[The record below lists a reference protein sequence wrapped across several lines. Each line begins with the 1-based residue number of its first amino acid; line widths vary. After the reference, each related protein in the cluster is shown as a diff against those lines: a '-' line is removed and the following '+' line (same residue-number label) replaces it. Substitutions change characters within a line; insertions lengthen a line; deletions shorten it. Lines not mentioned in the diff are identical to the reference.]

1 MRKIKRRKGKNK
13 VIIITSLCLLLV
25 LTVGYAAFQT
35 NLTLKAKGKII
46 VLQDLYV
53 ASYGSDAKGNGTREK
68 PYATIQ
74 KAYNM
79 AGDTGS
85 IHILDNITQ
94 KETIDFDKDKE
105 ITLDSVNNN
114 SIIRD
119 SSLTSTLLNIN
130 DGTTTF
136 QNITFDGDNV
146 KGKSTLIIA
155 SSDININSG
164 AVFTNIYSD
173 GSSGNGNT
181 IRMYVSGTLTLNGG
195 EFFNNTYPNGGGS
208 AIYMQGQNTVL
219 IINDT
224 NIHDNYSKDGAI
236 WSSGQITFNNGK
248 IYNNTSTAGAGG
260 IFNNGIM
267 NMYGGE
273 IYNNKAQYGAG
284 IACGNPKEV
293 SYTTLE
299 YAELTINGGKIY
311 NNVASGT
318 AGGSYGGGIYFR
330 KDSKYNYIGGTI
342 ENNKPDN
349 IFRNSYS

>member
-53 ASYGSDAKGNGTREK
+53 ASYGSDTKGNGTREK

-94 KETIDFDKDKE
+94 KETINFDKDKE

-136 QNITFDGDNV
+136 QNITFDGNNV
-146 KGKSTLIIA
+146 EANSTLIIA
-155 SSDININSG
+155 TVDVNINSG
-164 AVFTNIYSD
+164 TIFTNIYSD
-173 GSSGNGNT
+173 GSDGGGGST
-181 IRMYVSGTLTLNGG
+181 IRMNLSGTLTVNGG
-195 EFFNNTYPNGGGS
+195 EFFNNNYPNGGGS
-208 AIYMQGQNTVL
+208 AIYMRGQNTIL
-219 IINDT
+219 IINDI

-248 IYNNTSTAGAGG
+248 IYNNTSTSGAGG

-273 IYNNKAQYGAG
+273 IYNNNAQYGGG
-284 IACGNPKEV
+284 IACGNPQDV
-293 SYTTLE
+293 PGTTLK
-299 YAELTINGGKIY
+299 YSELTIKGGKIY

-318 AGGSYGGGIYFR
+318 AGGSYGGGICFR

-349 IFRNSYS
+349 IFRNSY